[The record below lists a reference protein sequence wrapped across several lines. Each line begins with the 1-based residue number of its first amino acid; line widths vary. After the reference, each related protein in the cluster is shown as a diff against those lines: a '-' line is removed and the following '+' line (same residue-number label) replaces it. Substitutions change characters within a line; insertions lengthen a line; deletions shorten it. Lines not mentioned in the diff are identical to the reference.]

1 VVPPLPLRH
10 WRLGFGVPVIERGE
24 CSALPGGVLTKRKYL
39 VEKAAPTEV
48 LFDAPAGSLRLGMN
62 LSGRKALLTGATGGL
77 GRAIAHALAER
88 GAQVALSARKQEA
101 LEELAAELPG
111 NGHTVLPADLADP
124 EAAEGLAAEAAG
136 TEILIANAGLP
147 AAGKIDD
154 FTPDQVKR
162 ALRVNLEAPMLMAR
176 ALYPSM
182 IESGSGH
189 LVFVASLSGKAASPR
204 SSIYNATKFGL
215 RGFALGLRGDLA
227 PKNVG
232 VSIVSPGFIRE
243 AGMFADAGSKPPP
256 GMGTAT
262 PEQVGKATVRAIERN
277 KAEVAIAPLQQRA
290 AAHFALVSPTL
301 SVKAQSGSTG
311 QKAAEAIAKGHP
323 DDKR

>member
-1 VVPPLPLRH
+1 
-10 WRLGFGVPVIERGE
+10 
-24 CSALPGGVLTKRKYL
+24 
-39 VEKAAPTEV
+39 
-48 LFDAPAGSLRLGMN
+48 MN

-77 GRAIAHALAER
+77 GRAIALALAQR
-88 GAQVALSARKQEA
+88 GAQVALSARKREA
-101 LEELAAELPG
+101 LEALAAELPG
-111 NGHTVLPADLADP
+111 SGHSVLPADLADP
-124 EAAEGLAAEAAG
+124 DAAGRLAAEAAG
-136 TEILIANAGLP
+136 AEILIANAGLP
-147 AAGKIDD
+147 AAGRLSD
-154 FTPDQVKR
+154 FSAEQVKR
-162 ALRVNLEAPMLMAR
+162 ALRVNLEAPMLMAQ

-182 IESGSGH
+182 VDAGSGH

-227 PKNVG
+227 PKGVG
-232 VSIVSPGFIRE
+232 VSLVTPGFIRE

-262 PEQVGKATVRAIERN
+262 PEQVGAATVKAIERN

-290 AAHFALVSPTL
+290 AAHFALVSPSL
-301 SVKAQSGSTG
+301 SVKAQSGRTG

-323 DDKR
+323 ETKR